1 MDWSTTFRIH
11 PVNFLIY
18 SMGTAMLIQILAG
31 FAPLTFVI
39 YAPLNFAVGTFVHAN
54 LNWTLRTVPLR
65 DRKPGLPPLASR
77 GDPQVRDKNFAPTF
91 PVLDLMFGTFYMPKG
106 RLPEGYGVEGVPTN
120 FLNQMI
126 YPLMPQKPETA
137 EPAPET
143 AGKP

>member
-1 MDWSTTFRIH
+1 MIAS
-11 PVNFLIY
+11 PVFHRWHHV
-18 SMGTAMLIQILAG
+18 S
-31 FAPLTFVI
+31 
-39 YAPLNFAVGTFVHAN
+39 
-54 LNWTLRTVPLR
+54 
-65 DRKPGLPPLASR
+65 
-77 GDPQVRDKNFAPTF
+77 DPQVRDKNFAPTF

-106 RLPEGYGVEGVPTN
+106 QLPEGYGVEGVPTN